1 MSHANPAGSPP
12 SAQGGGEVVVVDAGA
27 VVYIVVS
34 CPERG
39 SLKPDGSG
47 PYEQEVMTK
56 LMELQGLGRI
66 KIAFDRAGTSNANK
80 EDEKAFRAAATLQES
95 GQSDMA
101 KKIVIDSKW
110 FQTYTGGVKKFLA
123 AEAQGFDGTQ
133 VILCIDGGTI
143 TQVEQQE
150 MPRILLEA

>member
-1 MSHANPAGSPP
+1 MAASDAFRKLEPMSHANPAGSPP

-66 KIAFDRAGTSNANK
+66 KIAFDRAVMQYAQDGFWGRGIYFAQDTAITTPRKLALRLVQALIHWLATSVRC
-80 EDEKAFRAAATLQES
+80 FRRHCSLGGS
-95 GQSDMA
+95 
-101 KKIVIDSKW
+101 SKW
-110 FQTYTGGVKKFLA
+110 TETMCLG
-123 AEAQGFDGTQ
+123 
-133 VILCIDGGTI
+133 
-143 TQVEQQE
+143 
-150 MPRILLEA
+150 